1 MVQRALLETR
11 LAVRR
16 ALAAGFGGCEGP
28 DGRGPAGASAA
39 SGRDS
44 GSAPLVLVALSG
56 GADSLALA
64 AAAAYEAPG
73 AAMRAGA
80 VIVDHGL
87 QEGSRDVAA
96 RAAEQASA
104 LGLDPVLVR
113 RVDVARDRG
122 DGPESAARDA
132 RYAAF
137 AEVAAEVGAAAILT
151 AHTRDDQAEQVLLG
165 IARGSG
171 IRSLAGIP
179 PLRELA
185 GAGAGSGTPPVIL
198 RPFLGERPAV
208 SRAVTEEACAEQGL
222 RPWRDPHNDDPAY
235 TRVRVRRRVLPVLE
249 GELGPGV
256 AESLARTADLARED
270 ADALDALAEETLE
283 EIVEHA
289 EAGIAV
295 SVAALAA
302 NPPAL
307 RHRIIRAVARA
318 EFGVQLSREHTLAVA
333 ELVTA
338 WRGQGPIDVPGA
350 SVERVRGR
358 LVFTAR
364 TAPPVPR

>member
-16 ALAAGFGGCEGP
+16 SLAGWSQTPAGAGGGSAAGT
-28 DGRGPAGASAA
+28 AGASAA
-39 SGRDS
+39 PRHG
-44 GSAPLVLVALSG
+44 APPLVLVALSG

-64 AAAAYEAPG
+64 AAAAYEAPR
-73 AAMRAGA
+73 AEIRAGA

-87 QEGSRDVAA
+87 QAGSADVAA
-96 RAAEQASA
+96 RAAEQAED
-104 LGLDPVLVR
+104 LGLDPVVVR
-113 RVDVARDRG
+113 RVEVARDRG

-137 AEVAAEVGAAAILT
+137 AEAAAAVGAAAVLT

-171 IRSLAGIP
+171 SRSLAGIP
-179 PLRELA
+179 RLRELA
-185 GAGAGSGTPPVIL
+185 ATGPGTGAVIL

-208 SRAVTEEACAEQGL
+208 TRAITEDACAEQGL
-222 RPWRDPHNDDPAY
+222 EPWHDPHNDDPAY
-235 TRVRVRRRVLPVLE
+235 TRVRVRRSVLPVLE
-249 GELGPGV
+249 RELGPGV

-270 ADALDALAEETLE
+270 ADALDALAAETLE

-295 SVAALAA
+295 SLAALAA

-307 RHRIIRAVARA
+307 RYRIIRAVARA
-318 EFGVQLSREHTLAVA
+318 EFGAQLSREHTLAVA
-333 ELVTA
+333 ELVTS

-350 SVERVRGR
+350 SVRRERGR

-364 TAPPVPR
+364 AERR

>member
-1 MVQRALLETR
+1 MVQRAVLETR

-16 ALAAGFGGCEGP
+16 ALAGWLR
-28 DGRGPAGASAA
+28 DRGASGAGVAA
-39 SGRDS
+39 GTEPAAPSSGS
-44 GSAPLVLVALSG
+44 GSAPLALVALSG

-64 AAAAYEAPG
+64 AATAYEARG
-73 AAMRAGA
+73 AGIRAGA
-80 VIVDHGL
+80 VVVDHGL
-87 QEGSRDVAA
+87 QAGSGDTAA
-96 RAAEQASA
+96 RAAEQAA
-104 LGLDPVLVR
+104 ELGLEPVLLR
-113 RVDVARDRG
+113 RVEVARDRG
-122 DGPESAARDA
+122 DGPESAAREA

-137 AEVAAEVGAAAILT
+137 AAAAAEAGAAAILT

-171 IRSLAGIP
+171 SRSLAGIP
-179 PLRELA
+179 QLRALA
-185 GAGAGSGTPPVIL
+185 GSATGPVIL

-208 SRAVTEEACAEQGL
+208 TRAITEGACAEQGL
-222 RPWRDPHNDDPAY
+222 QPWHDPHNDDLAY
-235 TRVRVRRRVLPVLE
+235 TRVRVRRLVLPVLE
-249 GELGPGV
+249 RELGPGV

-295 SVAALAA
+295 SLAALAA

-333 ELVTA
+333 GLVTA

-350 SVERVRGR
+350 SVRREGGR

-364 TAPPVPR
+364 AAPR